1 MAAIAATRQDLP
13 VQRAVFAGKA
23 EIDGRLANVSR

>member
-13 VQRAVFAGKA
+13 VRGAVFAGTA
-23 EIDGRLANVSR
+23 EIDGGLADVSH